1 MNDILL
7 HKVFPV
13 LLSVGMPLW
22 IYCIWFLNK
31 YDKDSNRLMMLL
43 VLNLYYVPFY
53 LFRIRKIKR
62 EQRIRALS
70 EDIYDRDFINMSR
83 ASIVDTL
90 TLWSSKEEQLDFKSL
105 EVDISISEEL
115 FQQWDSVYRI
125 DIRII
130 DEAFGELERELLK
143 TFDKTILISREKYSD
158 RVPDINEFQNTNDWK
173 VMNRLAKEILKEIR

>member
-1 MNDILL
+1 
-7 HKVFPV
+7 
-13 LLSVGMPLW
+13 
-22 IYCIWFLNK
+22 
-31 YDKDSNRLMMLL
+31 
-43 VLNLYYVPFY
+43 
-53 LFRIRKIKR
+53 
-62 EQRIRALS
+62 
-70 EDIYDRDFINMSR
+70 MSR